1 MKGKEEQTN
10 KEGKT
15 EQVKENA
22 QRKEGNKGRKKEQTN
37 MNK

>member
-1 MKGKEEQTN
+1 MKGKEVQTN
-10 KEGKT
+10 KEGKN

-37 MNK
+37 TNK